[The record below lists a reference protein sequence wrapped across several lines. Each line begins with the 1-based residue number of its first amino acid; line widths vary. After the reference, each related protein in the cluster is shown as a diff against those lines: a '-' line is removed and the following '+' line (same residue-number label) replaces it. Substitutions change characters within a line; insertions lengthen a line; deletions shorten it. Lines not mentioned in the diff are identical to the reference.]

1 MENKIIY
8 DDCYGDE
15 EGGTEWSE
23 MSYNRYKPKSITDEL
38 IVDEYDFWYRK
49 QIEDF
54 RDDYNF

>member
-8 DDCYGDE
+8 DDCLNDE
-15 EGGTEWSE
+15 EGGAEWSE
-23 MSYNRYKPKSITDEL
+23 MSYNRYGSKSVRERLFIE
-38 IVDEYDFWYRK
+38 ECDFWYRK